1 MNEKLKTSGILSEL
15 INSVNL
21 ILIPVRKVSVDL

>member
-15 INSVNL
+15 INSVYL
-21 ILIPVRKVSVDL
+21 ILIPVRKVSVNL